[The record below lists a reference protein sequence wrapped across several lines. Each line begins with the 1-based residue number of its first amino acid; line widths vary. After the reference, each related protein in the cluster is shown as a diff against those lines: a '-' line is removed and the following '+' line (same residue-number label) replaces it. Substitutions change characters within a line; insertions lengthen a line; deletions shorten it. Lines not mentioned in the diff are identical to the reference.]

1 MTIDKQKLIN
11 LIRQSQP
18 ADMTCQQI
26 SSINSKSEA
35 EAIAAIKAEHRKAES
50 LMIITIRT

>member
-1 MTIDKQKLIN
+1 MTIEKQKLIN

-35 EAIAAIKAEHRKAES
+35 EAIAAIKAEHRKAQS
-50 LMIITIRT
+50 LLIIIIRM

>member
-26 SSINSKSEA
+26 SSINSRSES

-50 LMIITIRT
+50 LLIITIRT